1 MVQSPSMEADVTVV
15 GAGIVGLATALRIKM
30 RKPGLR
36 VLVVEKEDRIAAHQT
51 GNNSGVIHSGI
62 YYRPGSLKAR
72 NCRDGYGM
80 LLEFCREHGI
90 PFELC
95 GKFIVATTENELPA
109 LEEIHRRGVGNGL
122 EGLRYV
128 GPDEIRSIE
137 PHVAGIK
144 GILVPQT
151 GIVDFKAVA
160 AKYAEAFRDLGGEIR
175 LRTKVTGLKGT
186 RPVVRVGTGG
196 GTIDTSVMVNCAG
209 LYCDKVAAHAIPDL
223 DVRIIPFRGEYHTL
237 KEGRRGL
244 VRNLVYPVP
253 DPEFPFL
260 GVHFTRRVDGV
271 VEAGPNAVLAFR
283 REGYGKFQV
292 SLPEL
297 AETLAWKGFRIV
309 ARKYWRT
316 GLGEMARSFSK
327 AAFSEAL
334 RKLVPEIR
342 VSDLAPGGAGV
353 RAQACDASGA
363 LLDDFLIRELPG
375 QVHVLNAP
383 SPAATS
389 SLAIGEAVADLA
401 LAQLGDS

>member
-1 MVQSPSMEADVTVV
+1 METDVVV
-15 GAGIVGLATALRIKM
+15 IGAGIVGLAAALRIKT
-30 RKPGLR
+30 RNPALR
-36 VLVVEKEDRIAAHQT
+36 VVVVEKEGRIAAHQT
-51 GNNSGVIHSGI
+51 GNNSGVIHSGV

-72 NCRDGYGM
+72 NCRDGYR
-80 LLEFCREHGI
+80 LLVDFCRSHGV
-90 PFELC
+90 PFEIC
-95 GKFIVATTENELPA
+95 GKIIVATSEKELPA

-122 EGLRYV
+122 EGLRFLD
-128 GPDEIRSIE
+128 PDGIRAVE
-137 PHVAGIK
+137 PHASGIR

-160 AKYAEAFRDLGGEIR
+160 AKYASLFRDLGGEIR
-175 LRTKVTGLKGT
+175 FRAKVTGLAGSRPVARVETAAGTIGT
-186 RPVVRVGTGG
+186 RVV
-196 GTIDTSVMVNCAG
+196 VNCAG
-209 LYCDKVAAHAIPDL
+209 LYCDKVAACAIPDL
-223 DVRIIPFRGEYHTL
+223 DVRIVPFRGEYHTL

-253 DPEFPFL
+253 DPDFPFL
-260 GVHFTRRVDGV
+260 GVHFTRRLDGA
-271 VEAGPNAVLAFR
+271 VEAGPNAVLALR

-297 AETLAWKGFRIV
+297 FETLAWKGFRIV

-316 GLGEMARSFSK
+316 GLGEMVRSASRT
-327 AAFSEAL
+327 AFANAL

-342 VSDLAPGGAGV
+342 PSDLAPGGAGV
-353 RAQACDASGA
+353 RAQACDAAGA

-401 LAQLGDS
+401 LAQFGAS

>member
-1 MVQSPSMEADVTVV
+1 M
-15 GAGIVGLATALRIKM
+15 
-30 RKPGLR
+30 
-36 VLVVEKEDRIAAHQT
+36 
-51 GNNSGVIHSGI
+51 
-62 YYRPGSLKAR
+62 
-72 NCRDGYGM
+72 
-80 LLEFCREHGI
+80 
-90 PFELC
+90 
-95 GKFIVATTENELPA
+95 
-109 LEEIHRRGVGNGL
+109 
-122 EGLRYV
+122 
-128 GPDEIRSIE
+128 
-137 PHVAGIK
+137 
-144 GILVPQT
+144 
-151 GIVDFKAVA
+151 
-160 AKYAEAFRDLGGEIR
+160 
-175 LRTKVTGLKGT
+175 
-186 RPVVRVGTGG
+186 
-196 GTIDTSVMVNCAG
+196 
-209 LYCDKVAAHAIPDL
+209 
-223 DVRIIPFRGEYHTL
+223 RIIPFRGEYHTL

-375 QVHVLNAP
+375 QVHILNAP

-389 SLAIGEAVADLA
+389 SLAIGEAVADRVLRSCA
-401 LAQLGDS
+401 FVARASELQADPRRKDDPVDVRFPDERRLRPEVLRLDVQEQHQHLEVHPPPREILRTTCRSSDPAPFVSSFEK